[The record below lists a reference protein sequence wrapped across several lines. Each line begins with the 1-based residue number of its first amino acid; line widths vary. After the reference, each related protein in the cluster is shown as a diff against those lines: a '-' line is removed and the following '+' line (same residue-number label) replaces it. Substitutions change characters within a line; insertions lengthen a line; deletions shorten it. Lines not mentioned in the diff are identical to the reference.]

1 MAATRRIFSKIH
13 YPGFCWLGS
22 SPEARLVPQR
32 TSTRSN
38 AMQRA
43 LTSRKQAVVDLAK
56 DPSASILLN
65 QN

>member
-1 MAATRRIFSKIH
+1 MVDVEPGTR
-13 YPGFCWLGS
+13 L
-22 SPEARLVPQR
+22 EARLVPQR
-32 TSTRSN
+32 TSTRYY
-38 AMQRA
+38 AMQLA